1 MLPVLEAVTLLL
13 FLKNMTEPKIR
24 SYLTIRNSTISING
38 EKNYSDLEAKNTIDF
53 LKSAYRHYGIKY
65 GKFFK
70 MDHLSKLGFLG
81 SELLLSPLREQQEDG
96 FKYNLEA
103 DESAV
108 ILYNN
113 SSSLHTDNRYQSTVL
128 EIPSPAVFVYTLPN
142 ILIGEICIR
151 NGFRGESTFFIEEN
165 FDSSTT
171 GRYVRLLFE
180 TTKIKQCLT
189 GWVEMT
195 MDGQYNAALYLI
207 SNEEG
212 SIDFTPSNLQHIF
225 QKDKL

>member
-1 MLPVLEAVTLLL
+1 
-13 FLKNMTEPKIR
+13 
-24 SYLTIRNSTISING
+24 
-38 EKNYSDLEAKNTIDF
+38 
-53 LKSAYRHYGIKY
+53 
-65 GKFFK
+65 
-70 MDHLSKLGFLG
+70 MDPLSKLGFLG
-81 SELLLSPLREQQEDG
+81 TELLLSPLRKLEEEG
-96 FKYNLEA
+96 FRYDLEA
-103 DESAV
+103 DETAV
-108 ILYNN
+108 ILYNA
-113 SSSLHTDNRYQSTVL
+113 SSSLYTDHKYQKTVL
-128 EIPSPAVFVYTLPN
+128 DIPSPAVFVYTLPN

-151 NGFRGESTFFIEEN
+151 NGFRGESTFFIDEN
-165 FDSSTT
+165 FDTT
-171 GRYVRLLFE
+171 TTESYVRLLFE

>member
-1 MLPVLEAVTLLL
+1 
-13 FLKNMTEPKIR
+13 MTKPNIQ
-24 SYLTIRNSTISING
+24 SYLTIRNQTISING
-38 EKNYSDLEAKNTIDF
+38 EESYTDSETKTTLEF
-53 LKSAYRHYGIKY
+53 LKNSYRHYGIKY

-81 SELLLSPLREQQEDG
+81 SELLLTPLREQKEEG
-96 FKYNLEA
+96 FDYPLEA

-108 ILYNN
+108 ILFNN
-113 SSSLHTDNRYQSTVL
+113 SSSLHTDNRYQQTIS

-151 NGFRGESTFFIEEN
+151 NGFKGESTFFVEEAFNASSIER
-165 FDSSTT
+165 T
-171 GRYVRLLFE
+171 VRILFE
-180 TTKIKQCLT
+180 TTPIKQCLT

-195 MDGQYNAALYLI
+195 MDGDYTAVLYLI
-207 SNEEG
+207 SNGEG